1 MTLLHKLRTLVGA
14 LAHKPFMP
22 RPEKVELDKG
32 PDRPQEKVERQDSST
47 LEAQKPEAADTE
59 RVADLIA
66 QRQREETD

>member
-14 LAHKPFMP
+14 WTHKPFSP
-22 RPEKVELDKG
+22 RPEKVDLDKG
-32 PDRPQEKVERQDSST
+32 PDRSQEKVKRPDDSA
-47 LEAQKPEAADTE
+47 LEAQKPEVADTE